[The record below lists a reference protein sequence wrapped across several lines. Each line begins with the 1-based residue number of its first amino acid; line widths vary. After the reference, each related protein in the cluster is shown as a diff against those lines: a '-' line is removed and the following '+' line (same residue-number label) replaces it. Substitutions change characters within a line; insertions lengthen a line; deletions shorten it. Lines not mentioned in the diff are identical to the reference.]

1 MEGKEGILV
10 LLSELLK
17 KKKKTIEYL
26 NYSLRSSSRGE
37 KLTESAH

>member
-10 LLSELLK
+10 LLSEPLK

-26 NYSLRSSSRGE
+26 NYSLRSSWGGGN
-37 KLTESAH
+37 